1 MGATLERVPT
11 LIDTTNHLSHE
22 LGPRALRERRRMRW
36 RATHGAQT
44 ARDLAHHRTV
54 LVRAP
59 PRGAQHERL
68 VGLDRARRRARRAG
82 VARVKRVKV
91 PRFVVALGAPSADV
105 DKRDG
110 LRRSGGA
117 LDERAAVGGGADAG
131 SRKQHE
137 RARRVLDALAPRHVG
152 HSRAERRAQ
161 LLRNLAHALHA
172 ALGDEADDV
181 APEAEKG
188 ESSKMLGG
196 ASQTVSKIRVKC
208 NGK

>member
-1 MGATLERVPT
+1 MGATLERGPT

-36 RATHGAQT
+36 TRRAMHGAQT

-117 LDERAAVGGGADAG
+117 LKQLAFKVALRIHCGGALCCELLLVRALRDV
-131 SRKQHE
+131 E
-137 RARRVLDALAPRHVG
+137 RRRGFRGERCLLRRELLRVRRVETRELG
-152 HSRAERRAQ
+152 RRVVKSA
-161 LLRNLAHALHA
+161 
-172 ALGDEADDV
+172 
-181 APEAEKG
+181 
-188 ESSKMLGG
+188 
-196 ASQTVSKIRVKC
+196 RVRL
-208 NGK
+208 